1 MNLKEIPMANPDL
14 GVLEEKAILDV
25 YRSGWLGQGKK
36 TREFEKL
43 LSKFFSSNAIAV
55 NSGSSAIM
63 CALLAHGIKPGDS
76 VVVPNFTF
84 MSTASVP
91 KILGAEIIPVDID
104 PATLNL
110 DVQALEEVLKKKEIK
125 FVIFVDVA
133 GLANDIDSLVDLS
146 KRYNFTLLE
155 DAAEALGSEY
165 KKKRLGSFDHTTIF
179 SFHVAKQITT
189 IEGGCITTKDEKLA
203 KKISAIKDIGRTG
216 SGVAGKG
223 YKHDFIGSNFRIT
236 DILSTIG
243 IVVGAAYFL
252 WTLQRVFLGDLNPK
266 YEAIEEINK
275 REIATLIPLGI
286 LTIVLGIWPHFA
298 IEMFR
303 NSVAGLPLQ

>member
-1 MNLKEIPMANPDL
+1 MANPDL

-110 DVQALEEVLKKKEIK
+110 DVQALEEVLKNFTPNKKVPLAAQSLEDPVPYSCPAITISGTFSFIYCMATSYMGK
-125 FVIFVDVA
+125 IF
-133 GLANDIDSLVDLS
+133 LLDLS
-146 KRYNFTLLE
+146 FVKPPSIP
-155 DAAEALGSEY
+155 G
-165 KKKRLGSFDHTTIF
+165 TIWLRILIF
-179 SFHVAKQITT
+179 PKVPLAIT
-189 IEGGCITTKDEKLA
+189 
-203 KKISAIKDIGRTG
+203 S
-216 SGVAGKG
+216 
-223 YKHDFIGSNFRIT
+223 
-236 DILSTIG
+236 
-243 IVVGAAYFL
+243 
-252 WTLQRVFLGDLNPK
+252 
-266 YEAIEEINK
+266 
-275 REIATLIPLGI
+275 
-286 LTIVLGIWPHFA
+286 
-298 IEMFR
+298 
-303 NSVAGLPLQ
+303 